1 MVSKKWAVKILPSHY
16 DLLGGFI
23 VHCTSPHVLRKG
35 ENRMNNGDI
44 LKAVFEHGIDCIVK
58 KDDDGLAKTLNVLM
72 YIIMTINEEE
82 IK

>member
-1 MVSKKWAVKILPSHY
+1 
-16 DLLGGFI
+16 
-23 VHCTSPHVLRKG
+23 
-35 ENRMNNGDI
+35 MNNGDI